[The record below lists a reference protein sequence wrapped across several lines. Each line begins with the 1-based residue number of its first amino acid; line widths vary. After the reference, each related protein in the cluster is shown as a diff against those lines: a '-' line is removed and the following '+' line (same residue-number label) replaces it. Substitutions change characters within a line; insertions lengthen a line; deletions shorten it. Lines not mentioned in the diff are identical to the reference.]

1 MRLCDRIQM
10 NTCVCDALSHVHV
23 KHQFKANTYTYMNV
37 LYRHI
42 ELNLDSESSARG
54 SLKNAR
60 AKLKF
65 SFKNDA
71 SVNEQ
76 DRDGGG
82 TLDRIEVAV
91 GLFKMGI

>member
-1 MRLCDRIQM
+1 
-10 NTCVCDALSHVHV
+10 
-23 KHQFKANTYTYMNV
+23 MNV

-91 GLFKMGI
+91 GLFKMGIWLSPLEVQRATFNPILPDTCMHIFQIFKEYEEI